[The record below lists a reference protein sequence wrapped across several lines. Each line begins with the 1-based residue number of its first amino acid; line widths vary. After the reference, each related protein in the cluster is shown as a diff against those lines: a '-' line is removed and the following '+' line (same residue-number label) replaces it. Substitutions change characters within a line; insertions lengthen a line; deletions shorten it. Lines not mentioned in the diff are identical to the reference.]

1 MIARRVSPFS
11 ARTRLFGGTRLVKVG
26 LGMLRGSSRDQ
37 FANSLFM
44 SANEPSLALIAT
56 ARSSEPSPLKS
67 PTAKFGLRDM
77 SGVAAFSKTR
87 ATVSRISVGLGGA
100 DGLLA
105 GLGLGVGEANASTRA
120 AGSIVDST
128 RGAGST
134 LLTSSCRLAQPAN
147 KNAVASKIK
156 LKPMAFVPLH
166 DTRKPSL
173 LANKKFLQDKS
184 IEKGSV
190 RLDTQIESSLTDQ
203 FVVWNRSQSYR
214 I

>member
-1 MIARRVSPFS
+1 MMARSVSPFS
-11 ARTRLFGGTRLVKVG
+11 TCARLVGGTRLDKLEMG
-26 LGMLRGSSRDQ
+26 TFRGSSSDQ
-37 FANSLFM
+37 FANSLLI
-44 SANEPSLALIAT
+44 SPREPSLALIAT

-67 PTAKFGLRDM
+67 PTAKFGLREA
-77 SGVAAFSKTR
+77 SGVAAFSKIR

-105 GLGLGVGEANASTRA
+105 GVGAGVGEANASTRA

-134 LLTSSCRLAQPAN
+134 LLTSSFRLAQPAN